1 MFIAVEKRSR
11 NMKKA
16 IVFITLSLIILLLAG
31 YQPNKSIGVSNI
43 EGLLLEL
50 YQVENTK
57 DYQEL
62 REKQNQYLQEV
73 SELMP
78 TKTGILTM
86 APEDFEELFKPYL
99 AKYKRYCTEAA
110 WQGLLKNRY
119 ISKFDQLAWEEEC
132 RFYVKDIE
140 IKKDQG
146 RQYYYTV
153 EVEKR
158 AKDGTSQEKN
168 GEGIVQLNEEG
179 YVDLF
184 KVTKRVDF

>member
-1 MFIAVEKRSR
+1 
-11 NMKKA
+11 MKKA
-16 IVFITLSLIILLLAG
+16 IVFVTLLFIILLLTG
-31 YQPNKSIGVSNI
+31 YQPNKSIGVRNI

-78 TKTGILTM
+78 TETGILTM
-86 APEDFEELFKPYL
+86 APEGVAELFKPYI
-99 AKYKRYCTEAA
+99 AKYKRYCSEAA
-110 WQGLLKNRY
+110 LQGLLKNRY

-132 RFYVKDIE
+132 RFYVKDIQ
-140 IKKDQG
+140 IKKDQD

-158 AKDGTSQEKN
+158 AKDGTSQAKK

-184 KVTKRVDF
+184 NVTKRVDF